1 MNDHR
6 DYIENTHNDDF
17 KSFSPKEIEQFGE
30 DLNNPDTDIELKKRA
45 LGVLAHCGDLQSYN
59 ILKAYAAKPDNG
71 LELWSELALGEC
83 ALFLHADICGDDC
96 EDGVEVV
103 FTDVGKHNNMLRI
116 YFMVLPEEGKLL
128 ETWQHDIIRNDMTWL
143 AQDIG
148 CEEIEWFDCKPHYV
162 GLSLLQPTD
171 ISIAQFINP
180 AISAC
185 NVFGNFL
192 IPEYYAGTGI
202 PNADEI
208 EKIIDIVY
216 HGENNDENNDM
227 DISAY

>member
-30 DLNNPDTDIELKKRA
+30 DLNNPDTDIELKKKA

-96 EDGVEVV
+96 EDGVEFV
-103 FTDVGKHNNMLRI
+103 FTGVGKHNNMLRI
-116 YFMVLPEEGKLL
+116 YFVVLPEEGKFL
-128 ETWQHDIIRNDMTWL
+128 EDWQHDIIRKEMSWL

-162 GLSLLQPTD
+162 GLSMLQPLD
-171 ISIAQFINP
+171 VSITQFINP
-180 AISAC
+180 AIAAC

-208 EKIIDIVY
+208 EKIINIVY
-216 HGENNDENNDM
+216 HGGNDDDMNDM